1 METSDYLRNQEILHT
16 FAGCRTVDGL
26 SYIST
31 DDGYWSMGIAT
42 RWIGDEDEQTL
53 GQYAWFLTDPQGRMF
68 SSEFAD
74 GQDFNERIE
83 AAKAANPAL
92 KDTDPSIILGE
103 MSRRCADGMLNALGT
118 EGRGVL
124 DDRLKSLTA
133 RMPSGDE
140 LVEAFRKMPP
150 DECANLSAR
159 LGRVSEVFGD
169 IDRRDAGEVHDRLF
183 PSPKELFMSAQVLGK
198 DVGEKLANGYRTFA
212 ESPFGHGSAQMMS
225 GTLGA
230 GLLTAQAT
238 QEAFVQLS
246 GPEVQAITRALL
258 MLAERLAVGEKENE
272 LRKKLG
278 TLGDKGLSFR
288 DGNAVEPGEPLD
300 DELQKLVDETTQE
313 VDALPPEKK
322 AERWRAFFDAARKG
336 VQEGWNERQVRMLC
350 ASMGLGADPSRAAN
364 EVAVLM
370 GNDAHVEELINEKL
384 NADLRT
390 EPQTIVQALM
400 AERDAWNKRD
410 AELVKKTGKKPEPAY
425 PYSRKGYP
433 YTMETMGP
441 YVTARVQAIQA
452 KSLLETED
460 MLERGLDPSMN
471 ALKLF
476 VSKEPSGRYWMQSV
490 LNRIP
495 TPDSLQRSNAVLE
508 RLEALEKKEKEEKL
522 QQSSQ
527 AAENAQSNANSNTA
541 SQNPEIPAEGRTP
554 APTVSDDR
562 GSFFSRARS
571 FARGRTL
578 GL

>member
-1 METSDYLRNQEILHT
+1 MNTSEYLRNEEILHT

-31 DDGYWSMGIAT
+31 PEGFWTMGIAT
-42 RWIGDEDEQTL
+42 RWIGDDDEQKL
-53 GQYAWFLTDPQGRMF
+53 GQYAWFVTDPQGRMH

-74 GQDFNERIE
+74 GKDFNDLIE
-83 AAKAANPAL
+83 GVEKENPAL
-92 KDTDPSIILGE
+92 ADADPSIILGE
-103 MSRRCADGMLNALGT
+103 MSRRCADAALAAIGS
-118 EGRGVL
+118 EGRGIL
-124 DDRLKSLTA
+124 DDRLKGVAA
-133 RMPSGDE
+133 RMPTG
-140 LVEAFRKMPP
+140 EALTEEFRKLSPE
-150 DECANLSAR
+150 ECVALTRR

-169 IDRRDAGEVHDRLF
+169 IDLKGAGEVHEKLF
-183 PSPKELFMSAQVLGK
+183 PSPAELLTSANILGK
-198 DVGEKLANGYRTFA
+198 EAGSKIKTGYWHFV
-212 ESPFGHGSAQMMS
+212 ESPFAQGSAQMMS
-225 GTLGA
+225 STLGA
-230 GLLTAQAT
+230 SLLTAQAT

-258 MLAERLAVGEKENE
+258 MLAERLTVGEKEGE

-278 TLGDKGLSFR
+278 DLSQKGLSFK
-288 DGNAVEPGEPLD
+288 DENAVEPGEPLD
-300 DELQKLVDETTQE
+300 EELQKLVEETAQE
-313 VDALPPEKK
+313 VEALPPEKK

-350 ASMGLGADPSRAAN
+350 ASMGLGGDPSRAAN

-390 EPQTIVQALM
+390 EPQAIVQALM
-400 AERDAWNKRD
+400 AEREAWNKQD

-460 MLERGLDPSMN
+460 LLERGLDPSLN
-471 ALKLF
+471 ALKFF
-476 VSKEPSGRYWMQSV
+476 VSKEPSGRYWMQTV

-508 RLEALEKKEKEEKL
+508 KLEALEKKQKEEMEK
-522 QQSSQ
+522 S
-527 AAENAQSNANSNTA
+527 
-541 SQNPEIPAEGRTP
+541 RTTEK
-554 APTVSDDR
+554 ASDDMNAAHKVND
-562 GSFFSRARS
+562 GSQPLASRARS
-571 FARGRTL
+571 FARGRSI